1 MICQYSFLS
10 EMDSL
15 HWADYLIFV
24 VFLAISIG
32 IGAFHAM
39 TGGRQRTVAEFIMA
53 NRNLKMLPAS
63 LSLSMTVISSSSLI
77 AYTGEAY
84 GYGILS
90 VVWSCITYTIVAF
103 LIQQVVVVWLYPMK
117 LTSVFE
123 VRYRQRT

>member
-1 MICQYSFLS
+1 
-10 EMDSL
+10 MDSL

-63 LSLSMTVISSSSLI
+63 LSLSMTVISSTSLI
-77 AYTGEAY
+77 GFTGEAY
-84 GYGILS
+84 AHGVLS
-90 VVWSCITYTIVAF
+90 AVWCCIAYTVAAF

-117 LTSVFE
+117 LTNVFE